1 MPLNGCKPVPK
12 PGLASSRYR
21 ELEQIV
27 DPALVEQLVSFTIAL
42 VVGVILW
49 GLGVVVLRSAVALGG
64 LVLGALVGWLTWV
77 ETGGSFPLWV
87 VLLVFAVVVA
97 CVSLLI
103 YRLVLAGL
111 LATILSMASL
121 VTLWSVLAMS
131 ATVTEGSIPEAG
143 STPAPLQDLSL
154 LIIGSNATDATEEDV
169 DEAAPPSADMH
180 ELLPAAA
187 RQAEMIR
194 RELATR
200 FEHLRGAW
208 AELDATRQLVIV
220 GSVLGGM
227 LLGLIIATFAPRTTA
242 VIVTAVLGSLLML
255 GSISRLLAMAGAP
268 MHDLIEVWILLPIVV
283 WTALAVTGAFVQCML
298 SRRKTS
304 QSPAES

>member
-1 MPLNGCKPVPK
+1 MDPV
-12 PGLASSRYR
+12 
-21 ELEQIV
+21 
-27 DPALVEQLVSFTIAL
+27 LVEQLVSFTIAL
-42 VVGVILW
+42 VVGIILW

-64 LVLGALVGWLTWV
+64 LVLGALMGWLTWV
-77 ETGGSFPLWV
+77 ETGGTFPLWA

-103 YRLVLAGL
+103 YRLLLAGL
-111 LATILSMASL
+111 LAAILSMVSL
-121 VTLWSVLAMS
+121 ITLWSALAMS
-131 ATVTEGSIPEAG
+131 ATVAEGSIPEAG
-143 STPAPLQDLSL
+143 STPAPLQDLGL
-154 LIIGSNATDATEEDV
+154 LIIGSDATEEDV
-169 DEAAPPSADMH
+169 DETAPPSADMH

-200 FEHLRGAW
+200 LEHLRGAW
-208 AELDATRQLVIV
+208 KELDATRQLVIV

-255 GSISRLLAMAGAP
+255 GSISRLLTMAGAP
-268 MHDLIEVWILLPIVV
+268 MHDLIEAWILLPAVV
-283 WTALAVTGAFVQCML
+283 WVALAVTGAFVQCML
-298 SRRKTS
+298 SRRKAS
-304 QSPAES
+304 QSPDAS